1 MRVVSPPP
9 GKNRTAAARDEKDRD
24 LEKGVK
30 KPAGRREK
38 PTMSAFSVETPVV
51 KSWKDKVFGYKG

>member
-1 MRVVSPPP
+1 MRVQSPP
-9 GKNRTAAARDEKDRD
+9 GAKNRD
-24 LEKGVK
+24 LEKGEGGRSG
-30 KPAGRREK
+30 KPSVGRNGK